1 MKVQYGST
9 WLASGGVDGAFGLV
23 IDGAQTNEVAQ
34 IFRAASVS
42 SFARLNRS
50 ARVSFKVNK
59 IYNSEGALVTA
70 LANLLTAL
78 DTSNLLTIYDE
89 TQATAILMYGA
100 VIDYARHAPPVGLS
114 VVVEYGFR
122 GGRFYGSLS

>member
-9 WLASGGVDGAFGLV
+9 WLAAGGVDGAFGLV

>member
-78 DTSNLLTIYDE
+78 DASNLLTIYDE

>member
-114 VVVEYGFR
+114 VLVEYGFR